1 MQVSAART
9 VSAFTARALFLAGLF
24 LFVIILQG
32 ALVASLRGLG
42 VNGGPALLISGA
54 VILPAVL
61 IVASIARWISARTSA
76 KLEAARADAAL
87 PHGACCVIWREPGGA
102 AAEFP
107 WELQGDV
114 QAAYPKLAR
123 RLGIEGYA
131 VVDFE
136 VGADGAAKNLHLVDV
151 WPAPMFY
158 DAATEALRQA
168 RFALR
173 PGSAPRF
180 GPSYR
185 IPFVFRIRGAAKVRD
200 KGRSALSPA
209 VHAAKRGAFAAGR
222 ATWRGAKDFG
232 ALLMVLSRELRR
244 FAAWAGHGL
253 AYILEKI
260 AAHLRNLKR
269 I

>member
-1 MQVSAART
+1 
-9 VSAFTARALFLAGLF
+9 LFLAGLF

-42 VNGGPALLISGA
+42 INGGPALLISGA

-61 IVASIARWISARTSA
+61 AVAALARWISARAAA
-76 KLEAARADAAL
+76 KLEAAREAAAL
-87 PHGACCVIWREPGGA
+87 PNGACCVIWREPGGA

-114 QAAYPKLAR
+114 RAAYPKLAR

-173 PGSAPRF
+173 PGAAPRF

-200 KGRSALSPA
+200 KGRSAMSPS
-209 VHAAKRGAFAAGR
+209 VHAAKTGALAAGD
-222 ATWRGAKDFG
+222 ATWRGAKG
-232 ALLMVLSRELRR
+232 LGVVLMVLGRELKV
-244 FAAWAGHGL
+244 FAGWAGRGL
-253 AYILEKI
+253 AHLLEKI

>member
-1 MQVSAART
+1 VQVSAARS
-9 VSAFTARALFLAGLF
+9 VSAFTARALFLGGLF

-42 VNGGPALLISGA
+42 INGGPALLISGA
-54 VILPAVL
+54 AILPAVL
-61 IVASIARWISARTSA
+61 AVAAVARWLSARAAA
-76 KLEAARADAAL
+76 KLDAQREAAAL
-87 PHGACCVIWREPGGA
+87 PNGACCVIWREQGGA
-102 AAEFP
+102 GADFP

-123 RLGIEGYA
+123 RLGIEGFA

-151 WPAPMFY
+151 WPAAMFY
-158 DAATEALRQA
+158 GAATEALRQA

-173 PGSAPRF
+173 PGAAPRF

-200 KGRSALSPA
+200 KGHSAMSPA
-209 VHAAKRGAFAAGR
+209 VHAAKRGAIAAGG
-222 ATWRGAKDFG
+222 ATWRGAKG
-232 ALLMVLSRELRR
+232 AGVLLMVLFRELKR
-244 FAAWAGHGL
+244 FTSWAGHGL
-253 AYILEKI
+253 AHLLERI